1 MISRPC
7 NGSRRPV
14 TTSWPERLSATRRR
28 WLCAFLGRD
37 LTTAMLL
44 QELKSDQQ
52 AWECFKAAR
61 DHIVARE
68 AFGRE
73 ALRFALGGGTCRL
86 ESVVCKTF
94 PSVCL
99 QNVSELK
106 V

>member
-1 MISRPC
+1 M
-7 NGSRRPV
+7 
-14 TTSWPERLSATRRR
+14 
-28 WLCAFLGRD
+28 LGRD

-52 AWECFKAAR
+52 AWECFQAAR

-73 ALRFALGGGTCRL
+73 ALRFALGGELVDSRVW
-86 ESVVCKTF
+86 SAKRFRVCVGNTF
-94 PSVCL
+94 PG
-99 QNVSELK
+99 LK